1 MHIDINYNY
10 WLKKEVKTMDKK
22 TIEQGQ
28 EYSNNVIGSMKDIL
42 NIKDEDQKQEQIFN
56 YGLSISKETV
66 INYLITWGGPAY
78 RLQITFNEDND
89 LVSIKPQ
96 YQEWGTYW
104 TTMQTTEE
112 QDKTLKEFVSN
123 LYLEETL
130 ITE

>member
-28 EYSNNVIGSMKDIL
+28 KYSNNVIGSMKDIL
-42 NIKDEDQKQEQIFN
+42 NIKDEDQKQEEIFN

-66 INYLITWGGPAY
+66 INYLISWGGPAY
-78 RLQITFNEDND
+78 RLQITFNEDNE

-96 YQEWGTYW
+96 YQDWFTYW
-104 TTMQTTEE
+104 VTMETTEE
-112 QDKTLKEFVSN
+112 QDQILNDFVN
-123 LYLEETL
+123 HLYLEETL
-130 ITE
+130 FTE